1 MRLFTFLLLVP
12 ALLAQPG
19 TTAARP
25 RQVTVPFVGCVAQG
39 QREDFK
45 APTGTPHLVA
55 ISAEN
60 EQKLAYYRAAIN
72 LGVLAPRGWHCE
84 GSSGSSGDGLWL
96 SPEPI
101 NRDVPGWSGF
111 PGPAIEIYHISS
123 GASGMYDVAEI
134 LARVGKYKDQAAPVL
149 TLIGR
154 PVPSGPYPKD
164 ALTYRS
170 KSIVEFRTPPQ
181 EEGLGT
187 HLTWLRK
194 SNLPVSGAV
203 IVLGKSISGEE
214 LPDMLL
220 LAVRLPPALQRLTP
234 FIVRDAEREAT
245 VATQ

>member
-1 MRLFTFLLLVP
+1 MLLVP
-12 ALLAQPG
+12 ALLAQRES
-19 TTAARP
+19 TAAHP

-39 QREDFK
+39 QLEDFK

-55 ISAEN
+55 ISPEN
-60 EQKLAYYRAAIN
+60 AQKLAYYRAAID

-84 GSSGSSGDGLWL
+84 GSSGSSGDALWL
-96 SPEPI
+96 SPQPI
-101 NRDVPGWSGF
+101 NRHVPGWNGF

-134 LARVGKYKDQAAPVL
+134 LARVFGEYKDQAAPVL
-149 TLIGR
+149 ALIDR

-170 KSIVEFRTPPQ
+170 KSVVEFRTPPQ
-181 EEGLGT
+181 AEGLGT

-194 SNLPVSGAV
+194 SNLQVSGAV
-203 IVLGKSISGEE
+203 ILLGKPISGEE

-220 LAVRLPPALQRLTP
+220 LAVRLPPALRQLTP
-234 FIVRDAEREAT
+234 VIVKDAEREV
-245 VATQ
+245 VAPAQ